1 MAYLKMALA
10 ALKRSKLSNLLT
22 VLQLVAALIVT
33 AVMVSAVCLRFR
45 KYTPFAD
52 YFNREGFLMNTAG
65 WAEFGERVAGGE
77 LENFGSN
84 EQISKHFS
92 APVEVMCPRCVPF
105 WVNVEAKNDP
115 KCNPQLNAYTDD
127 FLARWTP
134 KLRTGH
140 WLKGDPGGDVI
151 EAVVTCNDSE
161 WQVGDTG
168 ELEWMELHEDGGL
181 HTVGTSPIKIV
192 GMLEDGEA
200 IAGMSSVNTQDF
212 RLFWMPFSQD
222 REGNSIYLLFS
233 ASQLARLAQTDQ
245 FHLLFGRTMLIRYT
259 EPVTEEQ
266 IETDYKM
273 LARQGNAAY
282 LMKMSEV
289 RENSKSYLY
298 TEVYKLL
305 PVVIMLTMLVAVS
318 SISAT
323 AISTRKRL
331 HDYAVCSLN
340 GLPWGRCIII
350 NLLQSLL
357 TAILAGIL
365 ASAGVFVLQY
375 TPLKES
381 FYVTV
386 GIWQIL
392 CCGGL
397 ILVYLLISL
406 LMPKIMLSRNSVREI
421 LKTQ

>member
-10 ALKRSKLSNLLT
+10 ALKRSKLANLLT
-22 VLQLVAALIVT
+22 VLQLAAALLVT

-52 YFNREGFLMNTAG
+52 YFNGEGFLMNAG
-65 WAEFGERVAGGE
+65 VLAEFGERITGSTNEV
-77 LENFGSN
+77 FGSN
-84 EQISKHFS
+84 EQFSAYFS
-92 APVEVMCPRCVPF
+92 APVEVMCPRVVGFWADVP
-105 WVNVEAKNDP
+105 AKNDP
-115 KCNPQLNAYTDD
+115 QANPQLMAYTDD

-140 WLKGDPGGDVI
+140 WLTGDSGGNVI

-168 ELEWMELHEDGGL
+168 ELNWYEVNAEGSVEQ
-181 HTVGTSPIKIV
+181 VGTSPLKIV

-200 IAGMSSVNTQDF
+200 VAGRSALNTQDF

-222 REGNSIYLLFS
+222 REGNAVYLLLS
-233 ASQLARLAQTDQ
+233 ESQLARLAKTDK
-245 FHLLFGRTMLIRYT
+245 FDPLFGYCMLIRYT

-273 LARQGNAAY
+273 LARQGNPLN
-282 LMKMSEV
+282 LMKMTEV
-289 RENSKSYLY
+289 RENSKAYLY

-305 PVVIMLTMLVAVS
+305 PVVIMLTLLVAVS

-331 HDYAVCSLN
+331 HDYAVFSLS

-365 ASAGVFVLQY
+365 AAAGAIILQY
-375 TPLKES
+375 TPLKET

-392 CCGGL
+392 CCGAL

-406 LMPKIMLSRNSVREI
+406 LMPKIMLTRNSVREI
-421 LKTQ
+421 LKTK